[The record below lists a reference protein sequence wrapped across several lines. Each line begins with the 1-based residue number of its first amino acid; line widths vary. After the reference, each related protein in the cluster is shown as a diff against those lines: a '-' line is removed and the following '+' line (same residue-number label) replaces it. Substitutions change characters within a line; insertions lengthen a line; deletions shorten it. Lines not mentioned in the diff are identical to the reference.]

1 MKGIGGLITGGV
13 WKAAPV
19 GEQPSLTLVCRQ
31 VMQLPSGDR
40 HFIGHALQN
49 GEGRAGTAGAKFDVE
64 SLQGVTASGRVYER
78 SGRQSHDSDAGYV
91 WRACARINA
100 AHEWTDVTAAVWAA
114 HLEACKRAAE
124 GEGERP

>member
-19 GEQPSLTLVCRQ
+19 GEQPSLTLVCWQ

-40 HFIGHALQN
+40 HFIGYGLQN
-49 GEGRAGTAGAKFDVE
+49 EKGRAGAAGATFDVE
-64 SLQGVTASGRVYER
+64 SLRGVTASGPVYEL
-78 SGRQSHDSDAGYV
+78 SGRQGHDSDAGYV

-100 AHEWTDVTAAVWAA
+100 AHEWTHVTAAGRAA
-114 HLEACKRAAE
+114 HLEACTRAAE
-124 GEGERP
+124 DERERP